1 MALSAILLP
10 FFEALTVIKRYLIT
24 LLLVATAG
32 SVAYN
37 YYQSYTSNPWTRD
50 GQVSAYIVSI
60 TPRVTGQVVKVH
72 VDDNSQVSKGDLLF
86 EIDPSIYNATYKKAL
101 ATQKQA
107 VALLAK
113 AKNEEQRA
121 LNLEK
126 RTPGAVPV
134 LTLNNLNNAV
144 ETSAANVELAKANVE
159 EAHLNLE
166 YTKVYAPTNGYIT
179 NLNLRVGSQVVANSP
194 VVALIDEDSFWIE
207 GYFKETDLVGVD
219 AQDKA
224 YVTLMM
230 HNNVQLEGHI
240 KSIGFGI
247 AKQDGST
254 GNDLL
259 PNVNPNFQWI
269 RLAQRIPIKVKLD
282 HVPEGLQ
289 LRVGMTASIKI
300 IK

>member
-1 MALSAILLP
+1 M
-10 FFEALTVIKRYLIT
+10 IKRYLIT
-24 LLLVATAG
+24 LLLVVAAS
-32 SVAYN
+32 SVVYS
-37 YYQSYTSNPWTRD
+37 YYQSYSSNPWTRD

-60 TPRVTGQVVKVH
+60 TPRVTGQVTKVH
-72 VDDNSQVSKGDLLF
+72 IEDNSQVAKGDLLF
-86 EIDPSIYNATYKKAL
+86 EIDPSIYQAAYNKAL

-107 VALLAK
+107 RALLAK

-126 RTPGAVPV
+126 RTPGALPV

-144 ETSAANVELAKANVE
+144 ETNAANVALAKANVE
-159 EAHLNLE
+159 EAHLNLK
-166 YTKVYAPTNGYIT
+166 YTKVYAPTNGFIT
-179 NLNLRVGSQVVANSP
+179 NLNLREGSQVVANTP

-207 GYFKETDLVGVD
+207 GYFKETDLVNVSPN
-219 AQDKA
+219 DKA
-224 YVTLMM
+224 LVTLMM
-230 HNNVQLEGHI
+230 HNNTQLEGHI

-247 AKQDGST
+247 ATQDGST

-269 RLAQRIPIKVKLD
+269 RLAQRIPIKVVLD
-282 HVPEGLQ
+282 NVPEDLQ

>member
-1 MALSAILLP
+1 M
-10 FFEALTVIKRYLIT
+10 IKRYLIS
-24 LLLVATAG
+24 LLLLAAAG
-32 SVAYN
+32 TVAYT

-60 TPRVTGQVVKVH
+60 TPRVTGQVTKVH
-72 VDDNSQVSKGDLLF
+72 VDDNSHVSKGDLLF
-86 EIDPSIYNATYKKAL
+86 EIDPSIYKAAYHKAL
-101 ATQKQA
+101 ATQNQA
-107 VALLAK
+107 LALLAK

-121 LNLEK
+121 VNLQK
-126 RTPGAVPV
+126 RTPGAVPI
-134 LTLNNLNNAV
+134 LTLNNLSNAV
-144 ETSAANVELAKANVE
+144 ETSAANVDLAKANVE
-159 EAHLNLE
+159 EAQLNLKF
-166 YTKVYAPTNGYIT
+166 TKVYAPTNGYIT
-179 NLNLRVGSQVVANSP
+179 NLNLRAGSQVVANTP

-207 GYFKETDLVGVD
+207 GYFKETDLVGVESNN
-219 AQDKA
+219 KA
-224 YVTLMM
+224 FVTLMM
-230 HNNVQLEGHI
+230 HNDILLEGHI

-269 RLAQRIPIKVKLD
+269 RLAQRIPIKVELD
-282 HVPEGLQ
+282 KVPEDLQ

>member
-1 MALSAILLP
+1 M
-10 FFEALTVIKRYLIT
+10 IKRYLIT
-24 LLLVATAG
+24 LLLVVAAS
-32 SVAYN
+32 SVVYN
-37 YYQSYTSNPWTRD
+37 YYQSYSSNPWTRD

-60 TPRVTGQVVKVH
+60 TPRVTGQIIKIH

-86 EIDPSIYNATYKKAL
+86 EIDPSIYRSAYNKAL

-107 VALLAK
+107 LALLAK

-121 LNLEK
+121 ANLEK

-134 LTLNNLNNAV
+134 LTLNNLSNTV
-144 ETSAANVELAKANVE
+144 ETSSANVQVAKANVE

-166 YTKVYAPTNGYIT
+166 FTKVYAPTNGYIT
-179 NLNLRVGSQVVANSP
+179 NFNLRVGSQVVANSP

-207 GYFKETDLVGVD
+207 GYFKETDLVGVNP
-219 AQDKA
+219 QDKA
-224 YVTLMM
+224 FVTLMM
-230 HNNVQLEGHI
+230 HNKVLLKGHI

-282 HVPEGLQ
+282 NVPEDLQ

>member
-1 MALSAILLP
+1 M
-10 FFEALTVIKRYLIT
+10 IKRYLIM
-24 LLLVATAG
+24 LLLVVAAS
-32 SVAYN
+32 SVVYN
-37 YYQSYTSNPWTRD
+37 YYQSYSSNPWTRD

-60 TPRVTGQVVKVH
+60 TPRVTGQVTKVH
-72 VDDNSQVSKGDLLF
+72 IEDNSQVAKGDLLF
-86 EIDPSIYNATYKKAL
+86 EIDPSIYQAAYNKAL

-107 VALLAK
+107 HALLAK

-126 RTPGAVPV
+126 RTPGALPV

-144 ETSAANVELAKANVE
+144 ETNAANVALAKANVE
-159 EAHLNLE
+159 EAHLNLK
-166 YTKVYAPTNGYIT
+166 YTKVYAPTNGFIT
-179 NLNLRVGSQVVANSP
+179 NLNLREGSQVVANTP

-207 GYFKETDLVGVD
+207 GYFKETDLVNVSPN
-219 AQDKA
+219 DKA
-224 YVTLMM
+224 LVTLMM
-230 HNNVQLEGHI
+230 HNNIQLEGHI

-247 AKQDGST
+247 ATQDGST

-269 RLAQRIPIKVKLD
+269 RLAQRIPVKVELD
-282 HVPEGLQ
+282 NVPEDLQ
-289 LRVGMTASIKI
+289 LRVGMTASLKI

>member
-1 MALSAILLP
+1 M
-10 FFEALTVIKRYLIT
+10 IKRYLIT
-24 LLLVATAG
+24 LLLVVAAS
-32 SVAYN
+32 SVVYS
-37 YYQSYTSNPWTRD
+37 YYQSYSSNPWTRD

-60 TPRVTGQVVKVH
+60 TPRVTGQVTKVH
-72 VDDNSQVSKGDLLF
+72 IEDNSQVAKGDLLF
-86 EIDPSIYNATYKKAL
+86 EIDPSIYQAAYNKAL
-101 ATQKQA
+101 ATQIQA
-107 VALLAK
+107 RALLAK

-126 RTPGAVPV
+126 RTPGAMPV

-144 ETSAANVELAKANVE
+144 ETNAANVALAKANVE

-179 NLNLRVGSQVVANSP
+179 NLNLREGSQVVANTP

-207 GYFKETDLVGVD
+207 GYFKETDLVNVGPH
-219 AQDKA
+219 DKA
-224 YVTLMM
+224 LVTLMM
-230 HNNVQLEGHI
+230 HNNIQLEGHI

-247 AKQDGST
+247 ATQDGST

-269 RLAQRIPIKVKLD
+269 RLAQRIPVKVELD
-282 HVPEGLQ
+282 NVPEDLQ
-289 LRVGMTASIKI
+289 LRVGMTASLKI

>member
-1 MALSAILLP
+1 M
-10 FFEALTVIKRYLIT
+10 IKRYLIT
-24 LLLVATAG
+24 LLLVVAAS
-32 SVAYN
+32 SVVYS
-37 YYQSYTSNPWTRD
+37 YYQSYSSTPWTRD

-60 TPRVTGQVVKVH
+60 TPRVTGQVTKVH
-72 VDDNSQVSKGDLLF
+72 IEDNSQVAKGDLLF
-86 EIDPSIYNATYKKAL
+86 EIDPSIYQAAYNKAL
-101 ATQKQA
+101 AAQKQA
-107 VALLAK
+107 RALLAK

-126 RTPGAVPV
+126 RTPGAMPV

-144 ETSAANVELAKANVE
+144 ETNAANVALAKANVE

-179 NLNLRVGSQVVANSP
+179 NLNLREGSQVVANTP

-207 GYFKETDLVGVD
+207 GYFKETDLVNVGPN
-219 AQDKA
+219 DKA
-224 YVTLMM
+224 VVTLMM
-230 HNNVQLEGHI
+230 HNDIQLEGHI

-247 AKQDGST
+247 ATQDGST

-269 RLAQRIPIKVKLD
+269 RLAQRIPIKVELD
-282 HVPEGLQ
+282 NVPEDLQ
-289 LRVGMTASIKI
+289 LRVGMTASLKI

>member
-1 MALSAILLP
+1 M
-10 FFEALTVIKRYLIT
+10 IKRYLIT
-24 LLLVATAG
+24 LLLLCSAG
-32 SVAYN
+32 TVIFS
-37 YYQSYTSNPWTRD
+37 YYQSYTNNPWTRD
-50 GQVSAYIVSI
+50 GQVSAHIVSI
-60 TPRVTGQVVKVH
+60 TPRVTGQVINVYAE
-72 VDDNSQVSKGDLLF
+72 DNSQVKQGDLLF
-86 EIDPSIYNATYKKAL
+86 EIDPSIYKASYHKAL
-101 ATQKQA
+101 ATKRQA

-113 AKNEEQRA
+113 AQNEEQRA

-144 ETSAANVELAKANVE
+144 ETAVANVELATANVE
-159 EAHLNLE
+159 EAKLNLD

-194 VVALIDEDSFWIE
+194 VVALIDEDSFWVE
-207 GYFKETDLVGVD
+207 GYFKETDLVGVNP
-219 AQDKA
+219 QDTA

-230 HNNVQLEGHI
+230 HNDVQLKGEI
-240 KSIGFGI
+240 KSIGYGI

-282 HVPEGLQ
+282 ELPDDLQ

>member
-1 MALSAILLP
+1 M
-10 FFEALTVIKRYLIT
+10 IKRYLIT
-24 LLLVATAG
+24 LLLVVAAS
-32 SVAYN
+32 SVVYS
-37 YYQSYTSNPWTRD
+37 YYQSYSSDPWTRD

-60 TPRVTGQVVKVH
+60 TPRVTGQVTKVH
-72 VDDNSQVSKGDLLF
+72 IEDNSQVAKGDLLF
-86 EIDPSIYNATYKKAL
+86 EIDPSIYQAAYNKAL

-107 VALLAK
+107 RALLAK

-126 RTPGAVPV
+126 RTPGALPV

-144 ETSAANVELAKANVE
+144 ETNAANVALAKANVE
-159 EAHLNLE
+159 EAHLNLK
-166 YTKVYAPTNGYIT
+166 YTKVYAPTNGFIT
-179 NLNLRVGSQVVANSP
+179 NLNLREGSQVVANTP

-207 GYFKETDLVGVD
+207 GYFKETDLVNVSPN
-219 AQDKA
+219 DKA
-224 YVTLMM
+224 LVTLMM
-230 HNNVQLEGHI
+230 HNNIQLEGHI

-247 AKQDGST
+247 ATQDGST

-269 RLAQRIPIKVKLD
+269 RLAQRIPIKVVLD
-282 HVPEGLQ
+282 NVPEDLQ

>member
-1 MALSAILLP
+1 M
-10 FFEALTVIKRYLIT
+10 IKRYLIT
-24 LLLVATAG
+24 LLLLAAAG
-32 SVAYN
+32 TVVYS
-37 YYQSYTSNPWTRD
+37 YYQSYSSNPWTRD

-60 TPRVTGQVVKVH
+60 TPRVTGQVIEVH
-72 VDDNSQVSKGDLLF
+72 VEDNSKVKKGDLLF
-86 EIDPSIYNATYKKAL
+86 EIDPSIYKATYRKAL

-107 VALLAK
+107 LALLAK

-219 AQDKA
+219 AQDTA

-282 HVPEGLQ
+282 QIPEDVQ

-300 IK
+300 IKNS

>member
-1 MALSAILLP
+1 M
-10 FFEALTVIKRYLIT
+10 IKRYLIT
-24 LLLVATAG
+24 LLLFVAAG
-32 SVAYN
+32 SVVYS

-60 TPRVTGQVVKVH
+60 TPRVTGQIIKIH

-86 EIDPSIYNATYKKAL
+86 EIDPSIYRAAYNKAL

-107 VALLAK
+107 LALLAK

-121 LNLEK
+121 ANLEK

-134 LTLNNLNNAV
+134 LTLNNLSNAV
-144 ETSAANVELAKANVE
+144 ETSSANVQVAKANVE

-166 YTKVYAPTNGYIT
+166 FTKVYAPTNGYIT
-179 NLNLRVGSQVVANSP
+179 NFNLRVGSQVVANSP

-207 GYFKETDLVGVD
+207 GYFKETDHVGVNP
-219 AQDKA
+219 QDKA
-224 YVTLMM
+224 FVTLMM
-230 HNNVQLEGHI
+230 HNNLLLKGHI

-282 HVPEGLQ
+282 NVPEDLQ

>member
-1 MALSAILLP
+1 M
-10 FFEALTVIKRYLIT
+10 IKRYLIT
-24 LLLVATAG
+24 LLLLCSAG
-32 SVAYN
+32 TVIFS
-37 YYQSYTSNPWTRD
+37 YYQSYTNNPWTRD
-50 GQVSAYIVSI
+50 GQVSAHIVSI
-60 TPRVTGQVVKVH
+60 TPRVTGQVINVYAE
-72 VDDNSQVSKGDLLF
+72 DNSQVKQGDLLF
-86 EIDPSIYNATYKKAL
+86 EIDPSIYKASYHKAL
-101 ATQKQA
+101 ATKRQA

-113 AKNEEQRA
+113 AQNEEQRA

-144 ETSAANVELAKANVE
+144 ETAVANVELATANVE
-159 EAHLNLE
+159 EAKLNLD

-194 VVALIDEDSFWIE
+194 VVALIDEDSFWVE
-207 GYFKETDLVGVD
+207 GYFKETDLVGVNP
-219 AQDKA
+219 QDTA

-230 HNNVQLEGHI
+230 HNDVQLKGEI
-240 KSIGFGI
+240 KSIGYGI

-254 GNDLL
+254 GQGLL

-282 HVPEGLQ
+282 ELPDDLQ

>member
-1 MALSAILLP
+1 M
-10 FFEALTVIKRYLIT
+10 IKRYLIT
-24 LLLVATAG
+24 LLLVVAAS
-32 SVAYN
+32 SVVYS
-37 YYQSYTSNPWTRD
+37 YYQSYSSNPWTRD

-60 TPRVTGQVVKVH
+60 TPRVTGQVTKVH
-72 VDDNSQVSKGDLLF
+72 IEDNSQVAKGDLLF
-86 EIDPSIYNATYKKAL
+86 EIDPSIYQAAYNKAL

-107 VALLAK
+107 RALLAK

-126 RTPGAVPV
+126 RTPGALPV

-144 ETSAANVELAKANVE
+144 ETNAANVALAKANVE
-159 EAHLNLE
+159 EAHLNLK
-166 YTKVYAPTNGYIT
+166 YTKVYAPTNGFIT
-179 NLNLRVGSQVVANSP
+179 NLNLREGSQVVANTP

-207 GYFKETDLVGVD
+207 GYFKETDLVNVSPN
-219 AQDKA
+219 DKA
-224 YVTLMM
+224 LVTLMM
-230 HNNVQLEGHI
+230 HNNIQLEGHI

-247 AKQDGST
+247 ATQDGST

-269 RLAQRIPIKVKLD
+269 RLAQRIPIKVVLD
-282 HVPEGLQ
+282 NVPEDLQ
-289 LRVGMTASIKI
+289 LRVGMTASLKI

>member
-1 MALSAILLP
+1 
-10 FFEALTVIKRYLIT
+10 VIKRYLIT
-24 LLLVATAG
+24 LLLLSAAG
-32 SVAYN
+32 TVIFS
-37 YYQSYTSNPWTRD
+37 YYQSYSSNPWTRD

-60 TPRVTGQVVKVH
+60 TPRVTGQVIEMH
-72 VDDNSQVSKGDLLF
+72 VEDNSKVKKGDLLF
-86 EIDPSIYNATYKKAL
+86 EIDPSIYKATYRKAL
-101 ATQKQA
+101 ATEKQA
-107 VALLAK
+107 LALLAK

-134 LTLNNLNNAV
+134 LTLNNLSNAV

-219 AQDKA
+219 PQDKA

-230 HNNVQLEGHI
+230 HNNVELEGHI
-240 KSIGFGI
+240 KSVGFGI

-282 HVPEGLQ
+282 NIPDDVQ

-300 IK
+300 IKNS

>member
-1 MALSAILLP
+1 
-10 FFEALTVIKRYLIT
+10 VIKRYLIT
-24 LLLVATAG
+24 FLLLCSAG
-32 SVAYN
+32 TVIFS
-37 YYQSYTSNPWTRD
+37 YYQSYSNNPWTRD
-50 GQVSAYIVSI
+50 GHVSAYIVSI
-60 TPRVTGQVVKVH
+60 TPRVTGQVIKVY
-72 VDDNSQVSKGDLLF
+72 VEDNSQVNAGDLLF
-86 EIDPSIYNATYKKAL
+86 EIDPSIYKASYHK
-101 ATQKQA
+101 AQAAQKQA
-107 VALLAK
+107 IALLAK

-121 LNLEK
+121 LELEK
-126 RTPGAVPV
+126 RTPGAVSV

-144 ETSAANVELAKANVE
+144 ETAIANVELAKANVE
-159 EAHLNLE
+159 EAKLNLD

-179 NLNLRVGSQVVANSP
+179 NFNLRTGSQVVANSP

-219 AQDKA
+219 PQDIA

-230 HNNVQLEGHI
+230 HDEMVLEGKI
-240 KSIGFGI
+240 KSIGYGI

-282 HVPEGLQ
+282 NLPKDFQ

-300 IK
+300 IKQ

>member
-1 MALSAILLP
+1 M
-10 FFEALTVIKRYLIT
+10 IKRYLIT
-24 LLLVATAG
+24 LLLVVAAS
-32 SVAYN
+32 SVVYS
-37 YYQSYTSNPWTRD
+37 YYQSYSSTPWTRD

-60 TPRVTGQVVKVH
+60 TPRVTGQVTKVH
-72 VDDNSQVSKGDLLF
+72 IEDNSQVAKGDLLF
-86 EIDPSIYNATYKKAL
+86 EIDPSIYQAAYNKAL
-101 ATQKQA
+101 AAQKQA
-107 VALLAK
+107 RALLAK

-126 RTPGAVPV
+126 RTPGAMPV

-144 ETSAANVELAKANVE
+144 ETNAANVALAKANVE

-179 NLNLRVGSQVVANSP
+179 NLNLREGSQVIANTP

-207 GYFKETDLVGVD
+207 GYFKETDLVNVGPN
-219 AQDKA
+219 DKA
-224 YVTLMM
+224 VVTLMM
-230 HNNVQLEGHI
+230 HNDIQLEGHI

-247 AKQDGST
+247 ATQDGST

-269 RLAQRIPIKVKLD
+269 RLAQRIPIKVELD
-282 HVPEGLQ
+282 NLPEDLQ
-289 LRVGMTASIKI
+289 LRVGMTASLKI

>member
-1 MALSAILLP
+1 M
-10 FFEALTVIKRYLIT
+10 IKRYLIT
-24 LLLVATAG
+24 LLLFTAAG
-32 SVAYN
+32 FVVYS

-50 GQVSAYIVSI
+50 GQVSAFIVSI
-60 TPRVTGQVVKVH
+60 TPRVTGQVIKIH
-72 VDDNSQVSKGDLLF
+72 VDDNSKVSKGDLLF
-86 EIDPSIYNATYKKAL
+86 EIDPSIYKATYRKAL

-107 VALLAK
+107 LALLAK

-126 RTPGAVPV
+126 RTPGAVSV

-144 ETSAANVELAKANVE
+144 QTSSANVELAKANVE
-159 EAHLNLE
+159 EAGLNLE

-179 NLNLRVGSQVVANSP
+179 NLNLREGSQVVANSP

-207 GYFKETDLVGVD
+207 GYFKETDLVGVNP
-219 AQDKA
+219 QDKA
-224 YVTLMM
+224 MVTLMM
-230 HNNVQLEGHI
+230 HKNVQLKGHI

-269 RLAQRIPIKVKLD
+269 RLAQRIPIKVALD
-282 HVPEGLQ
+282 KVPKDIQ

-300 IK
+300 LK

>member
-1 MALSAILLP
+1 M
-10 FFEALTVIKRYLIT
+10 IKRYLIT
-24 LLLVATAG
+24 LLLVVAAS
-32 SVAYN
+32 SVVYS
-37 YYQSYTSNPWTRD
+37 YYQSYSNTPWTRD

-60 TPRVTGQVVKVH
+60 TPRVTGQVTKVH
-72 VDDNSQVSKGDLLF
+72 IEDNSQVAKGDLLF
-86 EIDPSIYNATYKKAL
+86 EIDPSIYQAAYNKAL

-107 VALLAK
+107 RALLAK

-126 RTPGAVPV
+126 RTPGAMPV

-144 ETSAANVELAKANVE
+144 ETNAANVALAKANVE

-179 NLNLRVGSQVVANSP
+179 NLNLREGSQVVANTP

-207 GYFKETDLVGVD
+207 GYFKETDLVNVGPN
-219 AQDKA
+219 DKA
-224 YVTLMM
+224 LVTLMM
-230 HNNVQLEGHI
+230 HNDIQLEGHI
-240 KSIGFGI
+240 RSIGFGI
-247 AKQDGST
+247 ATQDGST

-269 RLAQRIPIKVKLD
+269 RLAQRIPIKVELD
-282 HVPEGLQ
+282 NVPENLQ
-289 LRVGMTASIKI
+289 LRVGMTASLKI

>member
-1 MALSAILLP
+1 M
-10 FFEALTVIKRYLIT
+10 IKRYLIT
-24 LLLVATAG
+24 VLLFVAAG
-32 SVAYN
+32 SVVYS

-60 TPRVTGQVVKVH
+60 TPRVTGQIIKIH

-86 EIDPSIYNATYKKAL
+86 EIDPSIYRSAYNKAL

-107 VALLAK
+107 LALLAK

-121 LNLEK
+121 ANLEK

-134 LTLNNLNNAV
+134 LTLNNLSNAV
-144 ETSAANVELAKANVE
+144 ETSSANVQLAKVNVE

-166 YTKVYAPTNGYIT
+166 FTKVYAPTNGYIT
-179 NLNLRVGSQVVANSP
+179 NFNLRVGSQVVANSP

-207 GYFKETDLVGVD
+207 GYFKETDLVGVNP
-219 AQDKA
+219 QDRA
-224 YVTLMM
+224 FVTLMM
-230 HNNVQLEGHI
+230 HNKVLLKGHI

-282 HVPEGLQ
+282 NVPEDLQ

>member
-1 MALSAILLP
+1 M
-10 FFEALTVIKRYLIT
+10 IKRYLIT
-24 LLLVATAG
+24 VLLFVAAG
-32 SVAYN
+32 SVVYS

-60 TPRVTGQVVKVH
+60 TPRVTGQIIKIQ

-86 EIDPSIYNATYKKAL
+86 EIDPSIYRAAYNKAL

-107 VALLAK
+107 LALLAK

-121 LNLEK
+121 ANLEK

-134 LTLNNLNNAV
+134 LTLNNLSNAV
-144 ETSAANVELAKANVE
+144 ETSSANVQLAKANVE

-166 YTKVYAPTNGYIT
+166 FTKVYAPTNGYIT
-179 NLNLRVGSQVVANSP
+179 NFNLRVGSQVVANSP

-207 GYFKETDLVGVD
+207 GYFKETDLVGVNP
-219 AQDKA
+219 QDKA
-224 YVTLMM
+224 FVTLMM
-230 HNNVQLEGHI
+230 HNKVLLKGHI

-282 HVPEGLQ
+282 NVPEDLQ

>member
-1 MALSAILLP
+1 M
-10 FFEALTVIKRYLIT
+10 IKRYLIT
-24 LLLVATAG
+24 LLLVVAAS
-32 SVAYN
+32 SVVYS
-37 YYQSYTSNPWTRD
+37 YYQSYSSNPWTRD

-60 TPRVTGQVVKVH
+60 TPRVTGQVTKVH
-72 VDDNSQVSKGDLLF
+72 IEDNSQVAKGDLLF
-86 EIDPSIYNATYKKAL
+86 EIDPSIYQAAYNKAL

-107 VALLAK
+107 RALLAK

-126 RTPGAVPV
+126 RTPGALPV

-144 ETSAANVELAKANVE
+144 ETNAANVALAKANVE
-159 EAHLNLE
+159 EAHLNLK
-166 YTKVYAPTNGYIT
+166 YTKVYAPTNGFIT
-179 NLNLRVGSQVVANSP
+179 NLNLREGSQVVANTP

-207 GYFKETDLVGVD
+207 GYFKETDLVNVSPN
-219 AQDKA
+219 DKA
-224 YVTLMM
+224 LVTLMM
-230 HNNVQLEGHI
+230 HNNIQLEGHI

-247 AKQDGST
+247 ATQDGST

-269 RLAQRIPIKVKLD
+269 RLAQRIPIKVVLD
-282 HVPEGLQ
+282 NVPEDLQ

>member
-1 MALSAILLP
+1 M
-10 FFEALTVIKRYLIT
+10 IKRYLIT
-24 LLLVATAG
+24 FLLLCSAG
-32 SVAYN
+32 TVIFS
-37 YYQSYTSNPWTRD
+37 YYQSYSNNPWTRD
-50 GQVSAYIVSI
+50 GHVSAYIVSI
-60 TPRVTGQVVKVH
+60 TPRVTGQVIKVY
-72 VDDNSQVSKGDLLF
+72 VEDNSQVNAGDLLF
-86 EIDPSIYNATYKKAL
+86 EIDPSIYKAAYHKAL
-101 ATQKQA
+101 AAQKQA
-107 VALLAK
+107 IALLAK

-121 LNLEK
+121 LELEK
-126 RTPGAVPV
+126 RTPGAVSV

-144 ETSAANVELAKANVE
+144 ETAIANVELAKANVE
-159 EAHLNLE
+159 EAKLNLD

-179 NLNLRVGSQVVANSP
+179 NFNLRTGSQVVANSP

-219 AQDKA
+219 PQDIA

-230 HNNVQLEGHI
+230 HDEMVLEGKI
-240 KSIGFGI
+240 KSIGYGI

-282 HVPEGLQ
+282 NLPKDFQ

-300 IK
+300 IKQ

>member
-1 MALSAILLP
+1 M
-10 FFEALTVIKRYLIT
+10 IKRYLIM
-24 LLLVATAG
+24 LLLVVAAS
-32 SVAYN
+32 SVVYN
-37 YYQSYTSNPWTRD
+37 YYQSYSSNPWTRD

-60 TPRVTGQVVKVH
+60 TPRVTGQVTKVH
-72 VDDNSQVSKGDLLF
+72 IEDNSQVAKGDLLF
-86 EIDPSIYNATYKKAL
+86 EIDPSIYQAAYNKAL

-107 VALLAK
+107 RALLAK

-126 RTPGAVPV
+126 RTPGALPV

-144 ETSAANVELAKANVE
+144 ETNAANVALAKANVE
-159 EAHLNLE
+159 EAHLNLK
-166 YTKVYAPTNGYIT
+166 YTKVYAPTNGFIT
-179 NLNLRVGSQVVANSP
+179 NLNLREGSQVVANTP

-207 GYFKETDLVGVD
+207 GYFKETDLVNVSPN
-219 AQDKA
+219 DKA
-224 YVTLMM
+224 LVTLMM
-230 HNNVQLEGHI
+230 HNNIQLEGHI

-247 AKQDGST
+247 ATQDGST

-269 RLAQRIPIKVKLD
+269 RLAQRIPIKVVLD
-282 HVPEGLQ
+282 NVPEDLQ

-300 IK
+300 IR